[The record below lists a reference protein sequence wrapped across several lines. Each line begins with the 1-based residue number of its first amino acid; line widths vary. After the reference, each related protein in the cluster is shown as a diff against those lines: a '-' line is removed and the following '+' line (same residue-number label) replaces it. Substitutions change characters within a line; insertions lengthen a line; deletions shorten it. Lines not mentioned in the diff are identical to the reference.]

1 MDDNNIE
8 EKDILD
14 DQTISEENLEQS
26 INETEEIDE
35 AEVEIS
41 NDKVSFIKSF
51 AAVIID
57 NAFVGI
63 ISFILLYVFNFLL
76 GLSGY
81 AITQKGSMLLIIFVI
96 VSIFYNSI
104 CESSKNG
111 RTIGKRLLKF

>member
-8 EKDILD
+8 EKDMLD
-14 DQTISEENLEQS
+14 DQTISEESLEQS

-35 AEVEIS
+35 AKVEIAK
-41 NDKVSFIKSF
+41 DRVSFIKSF
-51 AAVIID
+51 AAIIID
-57 NAFVGI
+57 NAFIGI

-76 GLSGY
+76 GLAGY
-81 AITQKGSMLLIIFVI
+81 SITQKGSMLLIIFVI

-104 CESSKNG
+104 CESSKNS